1 MLSGGR
7 PGVAKAAGAVRVL
20 IVNTLYPP
28 AQIGGAERSVAQLAQ
43 GLRRAGVEASV
54 LTLTS
59 RREAVNERIDGVPV
73 QRLPLRNL
81 YWPYESARRSAIRRG
96 LWHGL
101 EAANPLMDQAVDQ
114 AVALVRPDLIHL
126 HLTTG
131 FSLSVYRAAARRDLP
146 LVQTLRDWSMLCARA
161 SLFRRGQRCERR
173 CASCVLLTAG
183 KRSRSQGVDHVIG
196 LSGPLLETHWAASY
210 FRRTPGSVIG
220 NAAGAAA
227 IAPKPSLVE
236 APTMR
241 FGFLGRVEP
250 EKGLE
255 VLLAATKGLGGDWTL
270 NIAGQGEADYVQ
282 ALRRAYKDPRI
293 VWLGQVKGEA
303 FWPKVDVLVAP
314 AVWAEPFGRSV
325 AEAVQQGL
333 GVIAS
338 RIGGLP
344 EAAQG
349 AGMSALIDPGDAG
362 ALTAAMQ
369 AAVELPE
376 RWRFAAVG
384 APAWTEASI
393 VEAHRAVYR
402 QVLSSRSSMI
412 SAERDQA

>member
-1 MLSGGR
+1 M
-7 PGVAKAAGAVRVL
+7 RVL

-54 LTLTS
+54 LTLTPG
-59 RREAVNERIDGVPV
+59 REPVNERIDGVPV

-81 YWPYESARRSAIRRG
+81 YWPYDGVRRSAVRRAV
-96 LWHGL
+96 WHGL
-101 EAANPLMDQAVDQ
+101 EAANPLMDQAVDR
-114 AVALVRPDLIHL
+114 AVARGRPDLIHL
-126 HLTTG
+126 HLTMG
-131 FSLSVYRAAARRDLP
+131 FSLSVYRAAVRRDLP

-161 SLFRRGQRCERR
+161 SLFRRGRRCERR

-183 KRSRSQGVDHVIG
+183 KRSRSQGVNHVIG
-196 LSGPLLETHWAASY
+196 LSGPLLETHWAAGY

-227 IAPKPSLVE
+227 MAPKPSLVE

-250 EKGLE
+250 EKGIE

-282 ALRRAYKDPRI
+282 ALRRAYDDPRI
-293 VWLGQVKGEA
+293 VWLGQVEAEA
-303 FWPKVDVLVAP
+303 FWPRVDVLVAP

-349 AGMSALIDPGDAG
+349 AGMSALIEPGDAD
-362 ALTAAMQ
+362 ALTTAMQ
-369 AAVELPE
+369 AAVDQPE

-384 APAWTEASI
+384 DPAWTEASI

-402 QVLSSRSSMI
+402 HVLSRRSSMT

>member
-1 MLSGGR
+1 M
-7 PGVAKAAGAVRVL
+7 AKAAGAVRVL

-28 AQIGGAERSVAQLAQ
+28 AQVGGAERSVAQLAQ
-43 GLRRAGVEASV
+43 GLRRAGAEASV
-54 LTLTS
+54 LTLTPG
-59 RREAVNERIDGVPV
+59 REPVNEWIDGVPV
-73 QRLPLRNL
+73 QRLSLRNL
-81 YWPYESARRSAIRRG
+81 YWPYDGVRRSAVRRAV
-96 LWHGL
+96 WHGL
-101 EAANPLMDQAVDQ
+101 EAANPLMDQAVDR
-114 AVALVRPDLIHL
+114 AVARVRPDLIHL
-126 HLTTG
+126 HLSTG
-131 FSLSVYRAAARRDLP
+131 FSLSVYHAAARRDLP

-161 SLFRRGQRCERR
+161 SLFRRGRRCERR
-173 CASCVLLTAG
+173 CRSCVLLTAG
-183 KRSRSQGVDHVIG
+183 KRVRSQAVGHVIG
-196 LSGPLLETHWAASY
+196 LSGPVLETHRAAGY

-227 IAPKPSLVE
+227 MAPKPSLIE

-250 EKGLE
+250 EKGIE
-255 VLLAATKGLGGDWTL
+255 VLLAATRGLGGDWSL
-270 NIAGQGEADYVQ
+270 NVAGRGEADYVQ
-282 ALRRAYKDPRI
+282 ALRRAYDDPRI
-293 VWLGQVKGEA
+293 IWLGQVEAEA

-325 AEAVQQGL
+325 VEAVQQGR

-338 RIGGLP
+338 RIGGLA

-349 AGMSALIDPGDAG
+349 AGMSALIEPGDAG

-369 AAVELPE
+369 AAVDQPG

-402 QVLSSRSSMI
+402 QVLSTRSSMT

>member
-1 MLSGGR
+1 M
-7 PGVAKAAGAVRVL
+7 
-20 IVNTLYPP
+20 
-28 AQIGGAERSVAQLAQ
+28 AQ
-43 GLRRAGVEASV
+43 GLRRAGAEASV
-54 LTLTS
+54 LTLTPG
-59 RREAVNERIDGVPV
+59 RETVKERIDGVPV

-81 YWPYESARRSAIRRG
+81 YWPYDGARRSAVRRAV
-96 LWHGL
+96 WHGL
-101 EAANPLMDQAVDQ
+101 EAANPLMDQAVDL
-114 AVALVRPDLIHL
+114 AVARVRPDLIHL
-126 HLTTG
+126 HLAMG
-131 FSLSVYRAAARRDLP
+131 FSLSIYRAAARRDLP

-161 SLFRRGQRCERR
+161 SLFRRGRRCERR
-173 CASCVLLTAG
+173 CGSCVLLTGA
-183 KRSRSQGVDHVIG
+183 KRARSQRVDHVIG
-196 LSGPLLETHWAASY
+196 LSGPVLEMHRTAGH

-227 IAPKPSLVE
+227 IALKPSLFE
-236 APTMR
+236 APMMR

-250 EKGLE
+250 EKGIE
-255 VLLAATKGLGGDWTL
+255 VLLAATRRLDGDWTL
-270 NIAGQGEADYVQ
+270 NIGGRGKADYVQ
-282 ALRRAYKDPRI
+282 ALRRAYDDPRI
-293 VWLGQVKGEA
+293 VWLGQVEAEA

-325 AEAVQQGL
+325 VEAVHQGR

-349 AGMSALIDPGDAG
+349 AGMSALIEPQDAG

-369 AAVELPE
+369 AAVDQPE
-376 RWRFAAVG
+376 RWRFATVG

-402 QVLSSRSSMI
+402 QVLSRRSSMV
-412 SAERDQA
+412 SAEQDQA

>member
-1 MLSGGR
+1 M
-7 PGVAKAAGAVRVL
+7 RVL

-28 AQIGGAERSVAQLAQ
+28 AQVGGAERSVAQLAQ

-54 LTLTS
+54 LTLTPG
-59 RREAVNERIDGVPV
+59 REPVNARIDGVPV
-73 QRLPLRNL
+73 RRLPLRNL
-81 YWPYESARRSAIRRG
+81 FWPYDGVRRSAVRRAI
-96 LWHGL
+96 WHGL
-101 EAANPLMDQAVDQ
+101 EAANPLMDQAVDR
-114 AVALVRPDLIHL
+114 AVARVRPDLIHL

-131 FSLSVYRAAARRDLP
+131 FSLSVYHAAARRDLP

-161 SLFRRGQRCERR
+161 SLFQRGGQCERR
-173 CASCVLLTAG
+173 CGSCVLLTAG
-183 KRSRSQGVDHVIG
+183 KRVRSQAVGHVIG
-196 LSGPLLETHWAASY
+196 LSGAVLETHRAAGY

-227 IAPKPSLVE
+227 MAQKPSLIE

-250 EKGLE
+250 EKGIE
-255 VLLAATKGLGGDWTL
+255 VLLAATIGLGGDWTL
-270 NIAGQGEADYVQ
+270 NIAGRGEADYMQ
-282 ALRRAYKDPRI
+282 ELRRAYDDPRI
-293 VWLGQVKGEA
+293 VWLGQVEAEA
-303 FWPKVDVLVAP
+303 FWPRVDVLVAP

-349 AGMSALIDPGDAG
+349 AGMSAFVEPGDAG

-369 AAVELPE
+369 AAVDQPE

-402 QVLSSRSSMI
+402 QVLSRRASMT

>member
-1 MLSGGR
+1 M
-7 PGVAKAAGAVRVL
+7 AKAAGAVRVL

-28 AQIGGAERSVAQLAQ
+28 AQVGGAERSVAQLAQ
-43 GLRRAGVEASV
+43 GLTRAGVEASV
-54 LTLTS
+54 LTLKPG
-59 RREAVNERIDGVPV
+59 RETVNERIDGVPV

-81 YWPYESARRSAIRRG
+81 YWPYDGARRPAFRRAI
-96 LWHGL
+96 WHGL
-101 EAANPLMDQAVDQ
+101 EAANSLMDDQVDR
-114 AVALVRPDLIHL
+114 AVARVRPDLIHL

-131 FSLSVYRAAARRDLP
+131 FSLSVYRAATRRDLP
-146 LVQTLRDWSMLCARA
+146 MVQTLRDWSMLCARA
-161 SLFRRGQRCERR
+161 SLFRRGRRCERR
-173 CASCVLLTAG
+173 CGSCVLLTAG
-183 KRSRSQGVDHVIG
+183 KRARSQGVNHVIG
-196 LSGPLLETHWAASY
+196 LSGPVLETHRAAGY

-227 IAPKPSLVE
+227 IAPRPSLAE

-241 FGFLGRVEP
+241 FGFLGRIEP
-250 EKGLE
+250 EKGIE
-255 VLLAATKGLGGDWTL
+255 VLLAATRRLDGHWTL
-270 NIAGQGEADYVQ
+270 NIAGRGEEDYVQ
-282 ALRRAYKDPRI
+282 ALRRAYEDPRI
-293 VWLGQVKGEA
+293 VWLGQVEGEA
-303 FWPKVDVLVAP
+303 FWPRVDVLVAP

-325 AEAVQQGL
+325 AEAVQQGR

-349 AGMSALIDPGDAG
+349 AGMSALIEPGNAD
-362 ALTAAMQ
+362 ALTTSMQ
-369 AAVELPE
+369 AAVDQPE

-393 VEAHRAVYR
+393 VEAHRAAYR
-402 QVLSSRSSMI
+402 QVLSRRSSMT

>member
-1 MLSGGR
+1 M
-7 PGVAKAAGAVRVL
+7 

-28 AQIGGAERSVAQLAQ
+28 AQVGGAERSVAQLAQ

-54 LTLTS
+54 LTLTPG
-59 RREAVNERIDGVPV
+59 RETVNERIDGVPV

-81 YWPYESARRSAIRRG
+81 YWPYDCARRSAVRRAVRRAV
-96 LWHGL
+96 WHGL
-101 EAANPLMDQAVDQ
+101 EAANPLMEQAVDR
-114 AVALVRPDLIHL
+114 AVARVRPDLIHL
-126 HLTTG
+126 HLGTG
-131 FSLSVYRAAARRDLP
+131 FSLSVFRAAARRDLP

-161 SLFRRGQRCERR
+161 SLFRRGRRCERR
-173 CASCVLLTAG
+173 CGSCVLLTAG
-183 KRSRSQGVDHVIG
+183 KRARSLEVDHVIG
-196 LSGPLLETHWAASY
+196 LSGPVLETHRAEGC

-227 IAPKPSLVE
+227 IAPKPSLVK

-241 FGFLGRVEP
+241 FGFLGRIEP
-250 EKGLE
+250 EKGIE
-255 VLLAATKGLGGDWTL
+255 VLLAATRGLGGDWTL
-270 NIAGQGEADYVQ
+270 NIAGRGEADYVQ
-282 ALRRAYKDPRI
+282 ALRRAYEDPRI
-293 VWLGQVKGEA
+293 VWLGHVEVAA
-303 FWPKVDVLVAP
+303 FWLKVDVLVAP

-325 AEAVQQGL
+325 VEAVQQGR

-349 AGMSALIDPGDAG
+349 SGMSALIEPGDAG

-369 AAVELPE
+369 AAVGQPE
-376 RWRFAAVG
+376 RWRFAAIG

-402 QVLSSRSSMI
+402 QVLSRRSSMI

>member
-1 MLSGGR
+1 M
-7 PGVAKAAGAVRVL
+7 RVL

-28 AQIGGAERSVAQLAQ
+28 AQVGGAERSVAQLAQ

-59 RREAVNERIDGVPV
+59 GRETMNERIDGVPV
-73 QRLPLRNL
+73 QRLPVQNL
-81 YWPYESARRSAIRRG
+81 YWPYDGTRRSAVQRAV
-96 LWHGL
+96 WHGL
-101 EAANPLMDQAVDQ
+101 EATNALMDQAVDR
-114 AVALVRPDLIHL
+114 AVVRVRPDLIHL

-146 LVQTLRDWSMLCARA
+146 LVQTLRDWSMLCARS
-161 SLFRRGQRCERR
+161 SLFRRGRRCERR
-173 CASCVLLTAG
+173 CGSCVLLTAG
-183 KRSRSQGVDHVIG
+183 KRVRSQEVDHVIG
-196 LSGPLLETHWAASY
+196 LSGAVLETHRAAGY

-227 IAPKPSLVE
+227 IAPRPSLAE

-250 EKGLE
+250 EKGIE
-255 VLLAATKGLGGDWTL
+255 VLLAATRGLAGDWRL
-270 NIAGQGEADYVQ
+270 MIGGRGEADYVQ
-282 ALRRAYKDPRI
+282 ALRRAYDDPRI
-293 VWLGQVKGEA
+293 VWLGQVEAEAEA

-325 AEAVQQGL
+325 VEAVQQGR

-349 AGMSALIDPGDAG
+349 AGMSALIEPGDAG

-369 AAVELPE
+369 AAVDQPG

-402 QVLSSRSSMI
+402 QVLSRRASMT

>member
-1 MLSGGR
+1 M
-7 PGVAKAAGAVRVL
+7 AKAAGAVRVL

-28 AQIGGAERSVAQLAQ
+28 AQVGGAERSVAQLAQ

-54 LTLTS
+54 LTLTPG
-59 RREAVNERIDGVPV
+59 REAVNERIDGVPV

-81 YWPYESARRSAIRRG
+81 DWPYEGARRSAIRRAV
-96 LWHGL
+96 WHGL
-101 EAANPLMDQAVDQ
+101 EAANPLMDQAVDR
-114 AVALVRPDLIHL
+114 AVARVRPDLIHL

-161 SLFRRGQRCERR
+161 SLFRRGRRCERR
-173 CASCVLLTAG
+173 CGSCVLLTAG
-183 KRSRSQGVDHVIG
+183 KRARSQGVDHVIG
-196 LSGPLLETHWAASY
+196 LSGPVLETHRAAGY

-220 NAAGAAA
+220 NAAVAAA
-227 IAPKPSLVE
+227 IAPRPSLAE

-241 FGFLGRVEP
+241 FGFLGRIEP
-250 EKGLE
+250 EKGIE
-255 VLLAATKGLGGDWTL
+255 VLLAATRGLVGDWRL
-270 NIAGQGEADYVQ
+270 MIGGRGEADYVQ
-282 ALRRAYKDPRI
+282 ALRRAYDDPRI
-293 VWLGQVKGEA
+293 VWLGQVEAEA
-303 FWPKVDVLVAP
+303 FWLRVDVLVAP

-325 AEAVQQGL
+325 VEVVQQGR
-333 GVIAS
+333 GVIVS

-349 AGMSALIDPGDAG
+349 ASMSALVEPGDAG

-369 AAVELPE
+369 AAVDQPG

-384 APAWTEASI
+384 ALAWTEASI

-402 QVLSSRSSMI
+402 QVLSRRSSMI
-412 SAERDQA
+412 SAEHDQA

>member
-1 MLSGGR
+1 M
-7 PGVAKAAGAVRVL
+7 AKAAGAVRVL

-28 AQIGGAERSVAQLAQ
+28 AQVGGAERSVAQLAQ

-59 RREAVNERIDGVPV
+59 RRETVNERIDGVPV
-73 QRLPLRNL
+73 QRLLLRNL
-81 YWPYESARRSAIRRG
+81 YWPYDGVRRSAIRRAV
-96 LWHGL
+96 WHGL
-101 EAANPLMDQAVDQ
+101 EAANPLMDRAVDR
-114 AVALVRPDLIHL
+114 AVARVRPDLIHL

-131 FSLSVYRAAARRDLP
+131 FSLSVYHAAAWRDLP

-173 CASCVLLTAG
+173 CGSCVLLTAG
-183 KRSRSQGVDHVIG
+183 KRARSQGVDHVIG
-196 LSGPLLETHWAASY
+196 LSGPVLETHRAEGY

-227 IAPKPSLVE
+227 IAPRPSLAE

-250 EKGLE
+250 EKGIE
-255 VLLAATKGLGGDWTL
+255 VLLAATRRLDVHWTL
-270 NIAGQGEADYVQ
+270 NIAGRGDADYVQ
-282 ALRRAYKDPRI
+282 GLRRTYEDPRI
-293 VWLGQVKGEA
+293 VWLGQVEA
-303 FWPKVDVLVAP
+303 EVFWPKVDVLVAP

-325 AEAVQQGL
+325 AEAVQQGR

-338 RIGGLP
+338 GIGGLP

-349 AGMSALIDPGDAG
+349 AGMSAFAEPGDTAG
-362 ALTAAMQ
+362 LTAAMQ
-369 AAVELPE
+369 AAVDQPE
-376 RWRFAAVG
+376 RWRFAAIG

-402 QVLSSRSSMI
+402 QVLSRRSSMI

>member
-1 MLSGGR
+1 M
-7 PGVAKAAGAVRVL
+7 RVL

-28 AQIGGAERSVAQLAQ
+28 AQVGGAERSVAQLTQ

-54 LTLTS
+54 LTLTPG
-59 RREAVNERIDGVPV
+59 REPVNERIYGVPV

-81 YWPYESARRSAIRRG
+81 YWPYDGARRSAVQRAV
-96 LWHGL
+96 WHGL
-101 EAANPLMDQAVDQ
+101 EAANPLMDQAVDR
-114 AVALVRPDLIHL
+114 AVARVRPDLIHL

-161 SLFRRGQRCERR
+161 SLFRRGRRCERR
-173 CASCVLLTAG
+173 CGSCVLVTAG
-183 KRSRSQGVDHVIG
+183 KRARSQGVDHVIG
-196 LSGPLLETHWAASY
+196 LSGPVLETHRAAGY
-210 FRRTPGSVIG
+210 YRRTPGSVIG

-227 IAPKPSLVE
+227 MAPKPSLIE

-250 EKGLE
+250 EKGIE
-255 VLLAATKGLGGDWTL
+255 VLLAATRRLGGHWAL
-270 NIAGQGEADYVQ
+270 NIAGRGDADYVQ
-282 ALRRAYKDPRI
+282 GLRRTFEDPRI
-293 VWLGQVKGEA
+293 VWLGQVEA
-303 FWPKVDVLVAP
+303 EVFWPKVDVLVAP

-325 AEAVQQGL
+325 AEAVQQGR

-349 AGMSALIDPGDAG
+349 VGMSALIEPGNAD
-362 ALTAAMQ
+362 ALTTAMQ
-369 AAVELPE
+369 AAVDQPE

-393 VEAHRAVYR
+393 VEAHKAVYR
-402 QVLSSRSSMI
+402 QVLSRRSSMI
-412 SAERDQA
+412 SAEQDQT

>member
-1 MLSGGR
+1 M
-7 PGVAKAAGAVRVL
+7 RVL
-20 IVNTLYPP
+20 IINTLYPP
-28 AQIGGAERSVAQLAQ
+28 AQVGGAERSVAQLAQ
-43 GLRRAGVEASV
+43 GLRRAGVDASV
-54 LTLTS
+54 LTLTP
-59 RREAVNERIDGVPV
+59 RRETVKERIDGVPV

-81 YWPYESARRSAIRRG
+81 FWPYDGERRSAARRAV
-96 LWHGL
+96 WHGL
-101 EAANPLMDQAVDQ
+101 EAANPLMDQAVDG
-114 AVALVRPDLIHL
+114 AVARVRPDLIHL

-146 LVQTLRDWSMLCARA
+146 VVQTLRDWSMLCARA
-161 SLFRRGQRCERR
+161 SLFRRGRRCERR
-173 CASCVLLTAG
+173 CGSCVLLTAG
-183 KRSRSQGVDHVIG
+183 KRARSQGVDHVIG
-196 LSGPLLETHWAASY
+196 LSGPVLKTYRAEGY

-227 IAPKPSLVE
+227 IAPRPSLAE

-250 EKGLE
+250 EKGIE
-255 VLLAATKGLGGDWTL
+255 VLLAATRGLGGDWTL
-270 NIAGQGEADYVQ
+270 NIAGRGEADYVQ
-282 ALRRAYKDPRI
+282 ALRRAYEHPRI
-293 VWLGQVKGEA
+293 VWLGQVEGEA

-325 AEAVQQGL
+325 AEAVQQGR

-349 AGMSALIDPGDAG
+349 AGMSAFVEPGDAG

-369 AAVELPE
+369 AAVDQPE

-402 QVLSSRSSMI
+402 QVLSRRSSMI